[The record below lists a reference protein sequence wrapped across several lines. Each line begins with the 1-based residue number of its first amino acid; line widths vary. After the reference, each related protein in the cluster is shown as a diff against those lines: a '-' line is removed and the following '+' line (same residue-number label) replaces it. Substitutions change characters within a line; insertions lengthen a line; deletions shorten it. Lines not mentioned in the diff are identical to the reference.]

1 MLSAALVVH
10 DLLEDTKCTE
20 KDILNIDLTIL
31 FEGKE
36 MHEVIEPLTRS
47 ISEASRII
55 KLAEILTI
63 QQK

>member
-1 MLSAALVVH
+1 MLSAALVH

-36 MHEVIEPLTRS
+36 MHEVIEPLTS

-63 QQK
+63 QQR